1 MIEIDPISLLV
12 TADTDAPL
20 DALEAQVAS
29 EGFTLNYRPVPD
41 AHALLAD
48 ALSRRLPNLYAPA
61 FGGIDDLCI
70 QLKLAQANGAV
81 FANVKTPRSAAGPSL
96 KKMAIGAGD
105 WLGIPIQATL
115 RIFPRPTHREIR
127 AFSFAQERDLEA
139 FEKSLQRLRW
149 PLPLCA
155 RLDSREA
162 ASILEGVSLFEPL
175 LAFSWWG
182 AELWMESYGEAL
194 EDLAEGK
201 QGRRI
206 ELRAGRDVE
215 ELSELLHRS
224 ALAVCLER
232 IESRRV
238 ALSRGHR
245 DLASFLKEAR

>member
-20 DALEAQVAS
+20 DALETQVAA

-41 AHALLAD
+41 AHALLAE
-48 ALSRRLPNLYAPA
+48 ALSRRLPNLYAAA

-96 KKMAIGAGD
+96 KKMAIGAGE

-115 RIFPRPTHREIR
+115 RIFPRPTHHEMR
-127 AFSFAQERDLEA
+127 AFAFAQERDLEA
-139 FEKSLQRLRW
+139 FQKSLQRLCW

-155 RLDSREA
+155 RLDPREA
-162 ASILEGVSLFEPL
+162 SSILEGVSLLEPL

-182 AELWMESYGEAL
+182 AERWMESYGEAL
-194 EDLAEGK
+194 DDLAAGK
-201 QGRRI
+201 QGRRM
-206 ELRAGRDVE
+206 ELRPGRDVE
-215 ELSELLHRS
+215 ELGELLHRS
-224 ALAVCLER
+224 ALDACVDR
-232 IESRRV
+232 IESRR
-238 ALSRGHR
+238 AELPRGHR
-245 DLASFLKEAR
+245 DLAAFLKEAR